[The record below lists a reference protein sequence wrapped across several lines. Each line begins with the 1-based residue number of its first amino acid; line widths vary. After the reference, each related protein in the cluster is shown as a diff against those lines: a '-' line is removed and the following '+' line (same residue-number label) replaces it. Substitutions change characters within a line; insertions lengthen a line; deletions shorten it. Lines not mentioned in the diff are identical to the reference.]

1 MKMKEIAVTTEPALI
16 SKQSVSLGDNV
27 SVTQDGLEKGVRG
40 VSLRQTVCYMPLKFC
55 ALMLLENVEHCG
67 GEPEQADRILMSDVN
82 IRCSVQVDT
91 MEPSLTPR
99 RWIY

>member
-55 ALMLLENVEHCG
+55 ALMLLCLHVPLCTLCR
-67 GEPEQADRILMSDVN
+67 ASD
-82 IRCSVQVDT
+82 
-91 MEPSLTPR
+91 
-99 RWIY
+99 